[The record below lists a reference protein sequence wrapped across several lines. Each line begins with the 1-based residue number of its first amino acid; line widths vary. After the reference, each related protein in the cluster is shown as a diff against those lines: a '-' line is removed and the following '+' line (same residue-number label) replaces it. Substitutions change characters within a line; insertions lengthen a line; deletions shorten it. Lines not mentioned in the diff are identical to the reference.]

1 MKSSYELAMER
12 LRKKDAEEGRVE
24 TPLTDEQ
31 RAAIAEA
38 RSLYASKLAEAEI
51 LHKSKVAST
60 FDPAQLEE
68 LAENHRR
75 DVARITDD
83 QERAIAKLRQKTEDE
98 RLKTK
103 D

>member
-31 RAAIAEA
+31 RAAIADA
-38 RSLYASKLAEAEI
+38 RSLYASKIAEAEI
-51 LHKSKVAST
+51 LHRSKAAAT
-60 FDPAQLEE
+60 FDPAELEQ

-75 DVARITDD
+75 DIARI
-83 QERAIAKLRQKTEDE
+83 QEDEQRAI
-98 RLKTK
+98 TK
-103 D
+103 IRAAASPGDA

>member
-1 MKSSYELAMER
+1 MER

-24 TPLTDEQ
+24 APLTDEQ

-38 RSLYASKLAEAEI
+38 RSLYAARMAEAEI

-60 FDPAQLEE
+60 FDPAELEE
-68 LAENHRR
+68 LAAQHRR
-75 DVARITDD
+75 DVARIQDD
-83 QERAIAKLRQKTEDE
+83 EARAVMKI

>member
-31 RAAIAEA
+31 RAAIADA

-51 LHKSKVAST
+51 LHKSKVAGT

-75 DVARITDD
+75 DVARLQDE
-83 QERAIAKLRQKTEDE
+83 QERVIAKL